1 MQGLKRTGLE
11 AFRGKMSMIGT
22 ITISIKL
29 TLCRS
34 NSGIGQLVPQFCS
47 TPSRTMRTLE
57 FNSIHKSQGKGSLID
72 SHMLLAWSI
81 SMTLC
86 TTSRWEW
93 YRLKKIKVN
102 PRTILLRVL
111 VSFFIKLRVNGLTL
125 KCQKLRKTLKNLRS
139 ARLSR
144 KILLKLRW
152 IR

>member
-34 NSGIGQLVPQFCS
+34 NSGIGLLVPQFCS

-72 SHMLLAWSI
+72 SHMLLA
-81 SMTLC
+81 
-86 TTSRWEW
+86 
-93 YRLKKIKVN
+93 
-102 PRTILLRVL
+102 
-111 VSFFIKLRVNGLTL
+111 
-125 KCQKLRKTLKNLRS
+125 
-139 ARLSR
+139 
-144 KILLKLRW
+144 
-152 IR
+152 